1 MYDYDQTRTRNRQF
15 RSEAP
20 QPMTMRGGRSDM
32 PMRQMEGSNVN
43 IYSPTTFE
51 DIQTLIDFL
60 KRNEQVIVD
69 FSSLDQTGAYRIM
82 DFMSGAIYALDGSIK
97 EIKANIFLF
106 APRGVSISVPPQY
119 RN

>member
-20 QPMTMRGGRSDM
+20 QPMMMRGGRSDM

-69 FSSLDQTGAYRIM
+69 FSSLDQPGAYRIM